1 MMEYCS
7 SQRTQSSMS
16 SIELILEK
24 YTWVLGVLALIGVE
38 LSPIKINPIK
48 GIGKLLGVWLGI
60 KDIDDKV
67 NNIKKEVDAN
77 ELDRI
82 KYEILQFSGSLRN
95 GLKRSEIDYM
105 HIEMIFKKYESKGG
119 NSYIAHEMEYIRE
132 CHDKGMIL

>member
-1 MMEYCS
+1 MEEFE
-7 SQRTQSSMS
+7 
-16 SIELILEK
+16 IFLEK

-48 GIGKLLGVWLGI
+48 YVGKLLSSWLGI
-60 KDIDDKV
+60 KQIDEKV
-67 NNIKKEVDAN
+67 NHLKEEVDAN

-95 GLKRSEIDYM
+95 GLKRSETDYM
-105 HIEMIFKKYESKGG
+105 HIEAIFTKYKSKGG
-119 NSYIAHEMEYIRE
+119 NTYIMHEMEYIRE